1 MAEVA
6 VTTGGT
12 AAVSPVPAEAF
23 AVSPE
28 LASDA
33 FRRLSQL
40 QDVVGQMVRQ
50 AKVLGRSVPLGG
62 GYAGEVGEFMA
73 RYGLDG
79 DGSAVASLTRFGRE
93 LENLKTQIT
102 VALERYEREDE
113 AAADGVD
120 CKGGG

>member
-1 MAEVA
+1 MTGVA
-6 VTTGGT
+6 ARTGG
-12 AAVSPVPAEAF
+12 AALPLVPAEAF

-28 LASDA
+28 LAADA

-62 GYAGEVGEFMA
+62 GYAGEIGEFMA
-73 RYGLDG
+73 KYGLDG

-93 LENLKTQIT
+93 LENLKVQINA
-102 VALERYEREDE
+102 ALERYEREDE